1 MPSPAPRSFSGENTA
16 SQSNERKRPFLP
28 LLAATRREEVFSMTE
43 KEKRTILDMRAAGK
57 QYKEI
62 SAELGIEVSALK
74 VFVHR
79 QKKPCVRKC
88 VMCGKRLPDRARA
101 SQRFCS
107 TKCNNAWWKKHPN
120 QDGNNKR
127 MVRTCASCGRQFIS
141 YNPNSKYCSRV
152 CYYASM
158 RKK

>member
-1 MPSPAPRSFSGENTA
+1 
-16 SQSNERKRPFLP
+16 
-28 LLAATRREEVFSMTE
+28 MTE

-79 QKKPCVRKC
+79 QKKPDARKC
-88 VMCGKRLPDRARA
+88 AMCGKRLPEKARA

-107 TKCNNAWWKKHPN
+107 IKCKNAWWKKHPN
-120 QDGNNKR
+120 EDENDKR
-127 MVRTCASCGRQFIS
+127 VVRTCASCGQQFIS
-141 YNPNSKYCSRV
+141 YNPNSRYCSRD
-152 CYYASM
+152 CYYASK
-158 RKK
+158 RKA